1 MDNNDVILSL
11 TDAANSLTKV
21 WLILSQRKSNK
32 QIKYA
37 KEFFDMSLTIVQRI
51 EELEGMK

>member
-32 QIKYA
+32 QIRYA

-51 EELEGMK
+51 EELEK